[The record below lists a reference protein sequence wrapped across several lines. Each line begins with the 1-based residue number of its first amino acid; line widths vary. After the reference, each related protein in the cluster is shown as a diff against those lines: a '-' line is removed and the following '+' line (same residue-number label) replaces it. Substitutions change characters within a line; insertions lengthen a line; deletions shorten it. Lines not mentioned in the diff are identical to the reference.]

1 MPRSGGDA
9 SPRTYIVRG
18 QWPTGTLRADAPASA
33 RYGQVFVVR
42 LQEALSAL
50 GNPSV
55 RLVAREA
62 AVSRT
67 TIERTLA
74 GEVLPDFGA
83 VARLEDWLG
92 LDLWPGPEIR
102 AGRDRRTALEEV
114 VDQG

>member
-9 SPRTYIVRG
+9 APRTYVARG
-18 QWPTGTLRADAPASA
+18 QWPTGTLRKDAPASA

-42 LQEALSAL
+42 LQQALKAL
-50 GNPSV
+50 GDPSI

-67 TIERTLA
+67 TIERTLD

-92 LDLWPGPEIR
+92 VDLWPGPEIR
-102 AGRDRRTALEEV
+102 AGRDRRATREGVL
-114 VDQG
+114 DQG